1 MATPTIPNGEEY
13 FFPIIYEGNGA
24 GQRVGKF
31 VPFTD
36 SGTIANSLIFN
47 DGDSPYMRRTPSGAG
62 NRKTFTVSFW
72 VKRCQLGVL
81 QIICTQGADHNNAT
95 VISFDT
101 SNRFKFSHNDS
112 GSATYTV
119 TSNRTFEDT
128 SKFYHLLASVD
139 TTQSTASDRVKLYVD
154 GDLITSFASSSY
166 PSQDFDLDFNSTGTI
181 AVSGQIPSGTLFP
194 FDGYLTEIN
203 LVDGSALTPDT
214 FGLTDT
220 STGRWI
226 PKALTGIT
234 YGTNG
239 FRLQFGSS
247 SALGDD
253 TSGNNHDFSVTNLVA
268 GDQTTDSPTQ
278 NHATLAVNGPNVSS
292 SFSEGNLKA
301 TFPTSSAMTGGLST
315 LKMVSGKYYM
325 EATVD
330 SISSAGLVLGIM
342 GSDRYTATNEFT
354 GRRFDAYGYYSVDGK
369 LFNNYDGNSTSFTF
383 GNSYTTSDVI
393 GIAVDLDNDKLYF
406 SKNGT
411 FQNSANPSAGTGG
424 HSIISAKSTT
434 AGFYRF
440 CLTDGG
446 TGSTDIVTA
455 NFGQKS
461 FTYTPPTSFVALQ
474 QDNLPETSKGV
485 SGFVWIKER
494 TASSN
499 HQIYDSSRG
508 AGKLIMSSST
518 NAESTR
524 TDALYKF
531 LKGGYAVGDNSSIN
545 GSGDSVV
552 AWNWVANVGN
562 TASNGN
568 GSITSTV
575 QVNQTAGFSIVE
587 FTTPS
592 TTQDFTV
599 GHGLSVA
606 PRVFFFKRLDST
618 SGWAFYHQD
627 VFDANGNQYT
637 LFLNTTAASAAPNP
651 GTAMYPSATTA
662 TTFSLRAGASIAS
675 SANCV
680 AYCFNEVDG
689 YSKFGKYTGN
699 GNADGTFV
707 YTGFRP
713 AWLMIKSTGSAN
725 WYIIDTKRDPINP
738 TGQHNINA
746 DTTSAESS
754 NAGLASLDI
763 LSNGFKNRQGAGTG
777 INNSGQAYIYM
788 AFAEH
793 PFVGDGTNPVTAR

>member
-62 NRKTFTVSFW
+62 NRKTFTISFW

>member
-627 VFDANGNQYT
+627 VFDANGNQHT